1 MATTKLKNAQLPDVI
16 QSKTIDTSN
25 DIDTTTTKLTITGG
39 SNGQVLSTDGSG
51 NLSWTTAGGG
61 GVSDGDKGDITVSA
75 SGATWTIDN
84 DAVSY
89 AKIQNVSATSRL
101 LGRASSGS
109 GDIEEIT
116 IGSGLTLTGT
126 TISASG
132 GTGSPTAIVTK
143 TADETVTNSTT
154 LQDDDHLFYSFVNGK
169 SYYVRLQLLIS
180 ASNGTASTGINYTFS
195 GNSDGR
201 FLRVNT
207 QTPVFGQLANGTTI
221 LSAIAIP
228 TVVSPFELIMTIK
241 ATANFTGYFRW
252 SQSTAQFQ
260 TGTVIMKGSQMLIW
274 EFA

>member
-39 SNGQVLSTDGSG
+39 TNGQVLSTDGSG

-61 GVSDGDKGDITVSA
+61 GVSDGDKGDITVSG

-116 IGSGLTLTGT
+116 IGSGLSLTGT

-132 GTGSPTAIVTK
+132 GLGAPTYVVTK
-143 TADETVTNSTT
+143 TANETVTNSTT
-154 LQDDDHLFYSFVNGK
+154 LQDDDELFYTLLNGK
-169 SYYVRLQLLIS
+169 TYYIELRLLMSRTNTSTSLSLKFAFDANSYGYIGNTLAATSQT
-180 ASNGTASTGINYTFS
+180 GSTSVSTLSGVPRPQFNQVSLVMGANYTCKYQFAQ
-195 GNSDGR
+195 NS
-201 FLRVNT
+201 
-207 QTPVFGQLANGTTI
+207 
-221 LSAIAIP
+221 LSATTGV
-228 TVVSPFELIMTIK
+228 TVH
-241 ATANFTGYFRW
+241 
-252 SQSTAQFQ
+252 
-260 TGTVIMKGSQMLIW
+260 KGSQMYIW